1 MKMKQANK
9 TMVLLIG
16 LLSIAALLGCAVKEG
31 KVYQKDGKLY
41 GKPAGL
47 FKEQW
52 NDYYLRGLSYSD
64 GGYWDDAT
72 ADFIEALRGRDK
84 DQRRARTYGLHF
96 IDYFPNRELGIAYFY
111 KGDYEKAIQSLET
124 SLAAAESAR
133 AKFYLNKA
141 RQSWLRKS
149 QLDTIAPA
157 LSVQFPPPRYVTNK
171 FSITI
176 KGTARDNFFVSSL
189 IINNKPS
196 DLELSSRDVTFAEE
210 VSLQPGENLITI
222 QARDL
227 MDQTSTPV
235 TLRIETDRQGPL
247 AFFNGRREHDG
258 SLRISG
264 VLYDA
269 SEVAKL
275 RINQHDL
282 AFRQG
287 KLVKIEE
294 QLDRVLLPAWRA
306 AYLCC

>member
-1 MKMKQANK
+1 MNMKQANQ

-16 LLSIAALLGCAVKEG
+16 LLCIAALSGCAVKEG
-31 KVYQKDGKLY
+31 TVYQKDGRLY

-47 FKEQW
+47 FGEQW
-52 NDYYLRGLSYSD
+52 HDYYLRGLSYSD

-124 SLAAAESAR
+124 SLASSESAR

-141 RQSWLRKS
+141 RQSWLRKT

-157 LSVQFPPPRYVTNK
+157 LSVQFPPPRYITNN

-196 DLELSSRDVTFAEE
+196 ALELASRDLTFAEE
-210 VSLQPGENLITI
+210 VPLQPGENLITI

-227 MDQTSTPV
+227 
-235 TLRIETDRQGPL
+235 TDRTSPQ
-247 AFFNGRREHDG
+247 
-258 SLRISG
+258 
-264 VLYDA
+264 
-269 SEVAKL
+269 
-275 RINQHDL
+275 
-282 AFRQG
+282 
-287 KLVKIEE
+287 
-294 QLDRVLLPAWRA
+294 
-306 AYLCC
+306 